1 MDSGVTGT
9 GSSRSYDRAG
19 DCNYPRRV
27 LSVFRPLQIAG
38 DSPRRHNVAP
48 FLSPYMWKVLPVTQ
62 KPDQC
67 LGEWI
72 DREALA
78 EAMIPMIGQLY
89 RNNNVVTSIYGR
101 GLINRSVIDILKAH
115 RFARHRLADDKELS
129 VHDTFPILKTMSEL
143 KLGAA
148 SVDLGKMVG
157 KFKAEGEGRSIEQ
170 FVKDELAE
178 VAGAQNSAGREGT
191 DVVLYG
197 FGRIGRLLARI
208 LIEKTGG
215 GDGLRLRAIV
225 VRKGASNDLVKR
237 ASLLR
242 RDSVHGKFN
251 GTITIDEENNT
262 LTANG
267 NLIQI
272 IYAKSPTEVDYTQYG
287 IKNAL
292 LVDNTGVWRDA
303 EGLGQHLA
311 CPGID
316 RVVLTAP
323 GKGALKNI
331 VHGINH
337 GEISA
342 DDKIISAASC
352 TTNAIVPVLKAVN
365 DQYGI
370 VNGHVET
377 VHSYTNDQNLID
389 NFHKGS
395 RRGRSAA
402 LNMVITETGAAT
414 AAAKALPVLKGKLT
428 GNAIRVPTPNV
439 SMAILNLNL
448 EKATTREEINEYL
461 RQMAMHSDLQKQI
474 DFVSSQEVVSTDFVG
489 SRHAGVVDAEA
500 TIANDN
506 RVVLY
511 VWYDNEFGYS
521 CQVVRVMEDM
531 AGVNPPA
538 FPR

>member
-1 MDSGVTGT
+1 
-9 GSSRSYDRAG
+9 
-19 DCNYPRRV
+19 
-27 LSVFRPLQIAG
+27 
-38 DSPRRHNVAP
+38 
-48 FLSPYMWKVLPVTQ
+48 VTQ
-62 KPDQC
+62 KTNQC

-78 EAMIPMIGQLY
+78 EAMIPLIGHLY
-89 RNNNVVTSIYGR
+89 RSNNVVTSIYGR
-101 GLINRSVIDILKAH
+101 GLINRSVIAILKAH
-115 RFARHRLADDKELS
+115 RFARHRIGNDSELS
-129 VHDTFPILKTMSEL
+129 VRDTYPILKAMSEMD
-143 KLGAA
+143 LGSA
-148 SVDLGKMVG
+148 SVDLGKMAV
-157 KFKAEGEGRSIEQ
+157 KFKTKGNDRSIEQ
-170 FVKDELAE
+170 FLRDELAA
-178 VAGAQNSAGREGT
+178 VVGKRDSNAHQGT

-208 LIEKTGG
+208 LVEKTGA

-225 VRKGASNDLVKR
+225 VRKGAENDLAKR

-242 RDSVHGKFN
+242 RDSVHGSFD
-251 GTITIDEENNT
+251 GTIVIDEENST
-262 LTANG
+262 MTVNG
-267 NLIQI
+267 NLINV
-272 IYAKSPTEVDYTQYG
+272 IYSNDPKTVDYTKYG
-287 IKNAL
+287 IKDAL
-292 LVDNTGVWRDA
+292 LVDNTGRWRDE
-303 EGLGQHLA
+303 EGLSQHLA
-311 CPGID
+311 CPGIE

-337 GEISA
+337 TDITA

-352 TTNAIVPVLKAVN
+352 TTNAIVPVLKAIN
-365 DQYGI
+365 DKFGI

-389 NFHKGS
+389 NFHTGS
-395 RRGRSAA
+395 RRGRSAP

-448 EKATTREEINEYL
+448 EKNTDREEVNEYL

-474 DFVSSQEVVSTDFVG
+474 DYVCSQEVVSTDFVG

-500 TIANDN
+500 TICTDN
-506 RVVLY
+506 RLILY
-511 VWYDNEFGYS
+511 VWYDNEYGYS
-521 CQVVRVMEDM
+521 CQVVRVMEDI

-538 FPR
+538 FPQ

>member
-1 MDSGVTGT
+1 M
-9 GSSRSYDRAG
+9 
-19 DCNYPRRV
+19 
-27 LSVFRPLQIAG
+27 
-38 DSPRRHNVAP
+38 
-48 FLSPYMWKVLPVTQ
+48 TQ

-78 EAMIPMIGQLY
+78 EAMIPLIGQLY

-101 GLINRSVIDILKAH
+101 GLINRSVIAILKAH
-115 RFARHRLADDKELS
+115 RFARHRIADETELS
-129 VHDTFPILKTMSEL
+129 VHDTFQILKTMSEMN
-143 KLGAA
+143 LGAA
-148 SVDLGKMVG
+148 SVDLGKLVAKYKEVG
-157 KFKAEGEGRSIEQ
+157 NGRNLEQ
-170 FVKDELAE
+170 FVREELAE
-178 VAGAQNSAGREGT
+178 VADKRHAAAGHKGT

-225 VRKGASNDLVKR
+225 VRKGADNDLVKR

-242 RDSVHGKFN
+242 RDSVHGPFD
-251 GTITIDEENNT
+251 GTITIDEENST
-262 LTANG
+262 ITANG
-267 NLIQI
+267 NLIQV
-272 IYAKSPTEVDYTQYG
+272 IYSNDPSSVDYTQYG
-287 IKNAL
+287 IENAL
-292 LVDNTGVWRDA
+292 LVDNTGKWRDA
-303 EGLGQHLA
+303 EGLGQHLKCSGVA
-311 CPGID
+311 

-323 GKGALKNI
+323 GKGELKNI

-337 GEISA
+337 GDITA

-448 EKATTREEINEYL
+448 EKATSREEINEYL

-474 DFVSSQEVVSTDFVG
+474 DFVNSQEVVSTDFVG

-500 TIANDN
+500 TICNDN

>member
-1 MDSGVTGT
+1 M
-9 GSSRSYDRAG
+9 
-19 DCNYPRRV
+19 
-27 LSVFRPLQIAG
+27 
-38 DSPRRHNVAP
+38 
-48 FLSPYMWKVLPVTQ
+48 PVTQ

-78 EAMIPMIGQLY
+78 EAMIPLIGQLY

-101 GLINRSVIDILKAH
+101 GLINRSVIALLKAH
-115 RFARHRLADDKELS
+115 RFARHRQADEAELS
-129 VHDTFPILKTMSEL
+129 VNETHQILTTMSQME
-143 KLGAA
+143 LGAA
-148 SVDLGKMVG
+148 SVDLGKVVA
-157 KFKAEGEGRSIEQ
+157 KFKAEGNGRSLDQ
-170 FVKDELAE
+170 FVRDELAE
-178 VAGAQNSAGREGT
+178 VAGKRNTAGVHKGI

-225 VRKGASNDLVKR
+225 VRKGAENDLVKR

-242 RDSVHGKFN
+242 RDSVHGPFD
-251 GTITIDEENNT
+251 GTIHIDAENNT
-262 LTANG
+262 ITANG
-267 NLIQI
+267 NLIQV
-272 IYAKSPTEVDYTQYG
+272 IYSNDPASVDYTQYG
-287 IKNAL
+287 IENAL
-292 LVDNTGVWRDA
+292 LVDNTGKWRDA
-303 EGLGQHLA
+303 EGLSQHLK

-323 GKGALKNI
+323 GKGELKNI

-337 GEISA
+337 GEITA
-342 DDKIISAASC
+342 DDKIVSAASC

-448 EKATTREEINEYL
+448 EKATSREEINEYL

-474 DFVSSQEVVSTDFVG
+474 DFVNSQEVVSSDFVG

-500 TIANDN
+500 TICSDN

>member
-1 MDSGVTGT
+1 
-9 GSSRSYDRAG
+9 
-19 DCNYPRRV
+19 
-27 LSVFRPLQIAG
+27 
-38 DSPRRHNVAP
+38 
-48 FLSPYMWKVLPVTQ
+48 VTQ
-62 KPDQC
+62 KTDQC

-78 EAMIPMIGQLY
+78 EAMIPLVGQLY

-101 GLINRSVIDILKAH
+101 GLINRSVIAILKAH
-115 RFARHRLADDKELS
+115 RFARHRIGDDSELS
-129 VHDTFPILKTMSEL
+129 VRDTYPILKAMSEMD
-143 KLGAA
+143 LGSA
-148 SVDLGKMVG
+148 SVDLGKMAV
-157 KFKAEGEGRSIEQ
+157 KFNTQANGRSIEQ
-170 FVKDELAE
+170 FVRDELAD
-178 VAGAQNSAGREGT
+178 VAGKRDSNVHQGT

-208 LIEKTGG
+208 LVEKTGA

-225 VRKGASNDLVKR
+225 VRKGAENDLSKR

-242 RDSVHGKFN
+242 RDSVHGPFD
-251 GTITIDEENNT
+251 GTIVIDEVNNT
-262 LTANG
+262 MTVNG
-267 NLIQI
+267 SLIQV
-272 IYAKSPTEVDYTQYG
+272 IYSTDPKTVDYTQYG
-287 IKNAL
+287 IKDAL
-292 LVDNTGVWRDA
+292 LVDNTGRWRDA
-303 EGLGQHLA
+303 EGLSQHLA
-311 CPGID
+311 CPGIE

-323 GKGALKNI
+323 GKGDLKNI

-337 GEISA
+337 NEITA

-352 TTNAIVPVLKAVN
+352 TTNAIVPVLKAIN
-365 DQYGI
+365 DKFGI

-389 NFHKGS
+389 NFHTGS
-395 RRGRSAA
+395 RRGRSAP

-448 EKATTREEINEYL
+448 KNGTTRDEVNEYL
-461 RQMAMHSDLQKQI
+461 RQMAMHSELQKQI
-474 DFVSSQEVVSTDFVG
+474 DYVCSQEVVSTDFVG

-500 TIANDN
+500 TICTENG
-506 RVVLY
+506 VILY
-511 VWYDNEFGYS
+511 VWYDNEYGYS
-521 CQVVRVMEDM
+521 CQVVRVMEDI

-538 FPR
+538 FPQ

>member
-1 MDSGVTGT
+1 
-9 GSSRSYDRAG
+9 
-19 DCNYPRRV
+19 
-27 LSVFRPLQIAG
+27 
-38 DSPRRHNVAP
+38 
-48 FLSPYMWKVLPVTQ
+48 MWKVLLVTQ

-78 EAMIPMIGQLY
+78 EAMIPLIGQLY

-115 RFARHRLADDKELS
+115 RFARHRLEGETELS
-129 VHDTFPILKTMSEL
+129 VHDTFPILKTMGEL

-148 SVDLGKMVG
+148 SVDLGKMVA
-157 KFKAEGEGRSIEQ
+157 KFKAEGAGRSIEQ
-170 FVKDELAE
+170 FTKDVLAD
-178 VAGAQNSAGREGT
+178 VAGKQNGAGREGT

-242 RDSVHGKFN
+242 RDSVHGPFN

-267 NLIQI
+267 NLIQV
-272 IYAKSPTEVDYTQYG
+272 IYAKDPKEVDYTQYG

-337 GEISA
+337 GDITA

-474 DFVSSQEVVSTDFVG
+474 DFVNSQEVVSTDFVG

-521 CQVVRVMEDM
+521 CQVVRVLEEM

-538 FPR
+538 FPA

>member
-1 MDSGVTGT
+1 M
-9 GSSRSYDRAG
+9 
-19 DCNYPRRV
+19 N
-27 LSVFRPLQIAG
+27 
-38 DSPRRHNVAP
+38 
-48 FLSPYMWKVLPVTQ
+48 Q

-78 EAMIPMIGQLY
+78 EAMIPLIGQLY
-89 RNNNVVTSIYGR
+89 RNNNVVTSIFGR
-101 GLINRSVIDILKAH
+101 SLINRSVIAILKAH
-115 RFARHRLADDKELS
+115 RFARHRQTDEAELS
-129 VHDTFPILKTMSEL
+129 VHETFPILKAMSEL

-148 SVDLGKMVG
+148 SVDLGKMAA
-157 KFKAEGEGRSIEQ
+157 KYKEGGAGRSVEQ
-170 FVKDELAE
+170 FVRDELAE
-178 VAGAQNSAGREGT
+178 VVGKQNSIQHKGT

-208 LIEKTGG
+208 LIQKTGG

-225 VRKGASNDLVKR
+225 VRKGADNDLAKR

-242 RDSVHGKFN
+242 RDSVHGPFE
-251 GTITIDEENNT
+251 GTITVDEESNT
-262 LTANG
+262 ILANG
-267 NLIQI
+267 NLIQV
-272 IYAKSPTEVDYTQYG
+272 IYSNDPTSVDYTKYG
-287 IKNAL
+287 IQDAIV
-292 LVDNTGVWRDA
+292 VDNTGKWRDA
-303 EGLGQHLA
+303 EGLGQHLKCSGA
-311 CPGID
+311 A

-323 GKGALKNI
+323 GKGTLKNI

-337 GEISA
+337 RDITDE
-342 DDKIISAASC
+342 DKIISAASC

-365 DQYGI
+365 DKFGI
-370 VNGHVET
+370 INGHVET

-395 RRGRSAA
+395 RRGRSAP

-414 AAAKALPVLKGKLT
+414 AAAKALPELKGKLT

-448 EKATTREEINEYL
+448 EKSTSRDEINEYL
-461 RQMAMHSDLQKQI
+461 RQVAMFSDLHKQI
-474 DFVSSQEVVSTDFVG
+474 DFVNSSEVVSTDFVG

-500 TIANDN
+500 TICNDN

-521 CQVVRVMEDM
+521 CQVVRVLEDM

-538 FPR
+538 FPC

>member
-1 MDSGVTGT
+1 M
-9 GSSRSYDRAG
+9 
-19 DCNYPRRV
+19 
-27 LSVFRPLQIAG
+27 
-38 DSPRRHNVAP
+38 
-48 FLSPYMWKVLPVTQ
+48 TQ

-78 EAMIPMIGQLY
+78 EAMIPLIGQLY

-101 GLINRSVIDILKAH
+101 GLINRSVIAILKAH
-115 RFARHRLADDKELS
+115 RFARHRIADETELS
-129 VHDTFPILKTMSEL
+129 VHDTFQILKTMSEMN
-143 KLGAA
+143 LGAA
-148 SVDLGKMVG
+148 SVDLGKLVAKYKDAG
-157 KFKAEGEGRSIEQ
+157 NDRSLEQ
-170 FVKDELAE
+170 FVREELAE
-178 VAGAQNSAGREGT
+178 VADKRHAATGHKGT

-225 VRKGASNDLVKR
+225 VRKGSDNDLVKR

-242 RDSVHGKFN
+242 RDSVHGPFD

-262 LTANG
+262 ITANG
-267 NLIQI
+267 NLIQV
-272 IYAKSPTEVDYTQYG
+272 IYSNDPASVDYTQYG
-287 IKNAL
+287 IENAL
-292 LVDNTGVWRDA
+292 LVDNTGKWRDA
-303 EGLGQHLA
+303 EGLGQHLK
-311 CPGID
+311 CPGVA

-323 GKGALKNI
+323 GKGELKNI

-337 GEISA
+337 GDITA

-448 EKATTREEINEYL
+448 EKATSRDEINEYL

-474 DFVSSQEVVSTDFVG
+474 DFVNSQEVVSTDFVG

-500 TIANDN
+500 TICNDN

>member
-1 MDSGVTGT
+1 M
-9 GSSRSYDRAG
+9 
-19 DCNYPRRV
+19 
-27 LSVFRPLQIAG
+27 
-38 DSPRRHNVAP
+38 
-48 FLSPYMWKVLPVTQ
+48 TQ

-78 EAMIPMIGQLY
+78 EAMIPLIGQLY

-101 GLINRSVIDILKAH
+101 GLINRSVIEILKAH
-115 RFARHRLADDKELS
+115 RFARHRLADETELS
-129 VHDTFPILKTMSEL
+129 VHDSFQVLKTMSEMN
-143 KLGAA
+143 LGAA
-148 SVDLGKMVG
+148 SIDLGKMIA
-157 KFKAEGEGRSIEQ
+157 KYKEKGEGRGLEQ
-170 FVKDELAE
+170 FVRDELSA
-178 VAGAQNSAGREGT
+178 VADKRHAAAGHKGT

-225 VRKGASNDLVKR
+225 VRKGAENDLMKR

-242 RDSVHGKFN
+242 RDSVHGPFN
-251 GTITIDEENNT
+251 GTITIDEASNT
-262 LTANG
+262 ISANG
-267 NLIQI
+267 NLIQV
-272 IYAKSPTEVDYTQYG
+272 IYSNDPSSVDYTQYG
-287 IKNAL
+287 IENAL
-292 LVDNTGVWRDA
+292 LVDNTGKWRDA
-303 EGLGQHLA
+303 EGLSQHLKCA
-311 CPGID
+311 GVA

-323 GKGALKNI
+323 GKGELKNI

-337 GEISA
+337 GEITA

-395 RRGRSAA
+395 RRGRSAP

-448 EKATTREEINEYL
+448 EKATSRDEINEYL
-461 RQMAMHSDLQKQI
+461 RQVAMHSELHKQI
-474 DFVSSQEVVSTDFVG
+474 DFVNSPEVVSTDFVG

-500 TIANDN
+500 TICSDN

-521 CQVVRVMEDM
+521 CQVVRVMEEM

>member
-1 MDSGVTGT
+1 M
-9 GSSRSYDRAG
+9 
-19 DCNYPRRV
+19 
-27 LSVFRPLQIAG
+27 
-38 DSPRRHNVAP
+38 
-48 FLSPYMWKVLPVTQ
+48 TQ

-78 EAMIPMIGQLY
+78 EAMIPLIGQLY
-89 RNNNVVTSIYGR
+89 RNNSVVTSIYGR
-101 GLINRSVIDILKAH
+101 GLINRSVISILKAH
-115 RFARHRLADDKELS
+115 RFARHRMSDDTELAVQDS
-129 VHDTFPILKTMSEL
+129 FQILKTMSEL

-148 SVDLGKMVG
+148 SVDLGKMVA
-157 KFKAEGEGRSIEQ
+157 KFREQGQGTLEQ

-178 VAGAQNSAGREGT
+178 LVGKQSDVKREGT

-208 LIEKTGG
+208 LVEKTGG

-225 VRKGASNDLVKR
+225 VRKGATNDLVKR

-242 RDSVHGKFN
+242 RDSVHGPFD

-267 NLIQI
+267 NLIQV
-272 IYAKSPTEVDYTQYG
+272 IYAKDPSAIDYTQYG

-303 EGLGQHLA
+303 EGLGQHLG

-337 GEISA
+337 AEITA

-365 DQYGI
+365 DKYGI

-389 NFHKGS
+389 NFHKGD

-448 EKATTREEINEYL
+448 EKETSREEINEYL

-474 DFVSSQEVVSTDFVG
+474 DFVQSQEVVSTDFVG

-500 TIANDN
+500 TIVNDN

>member
-1 MDSGVTGT
+1 M
-9 GSSRSYDRAG
+9 
-19 DCNYPRRV
+19 N
-27 LSVFRPLQIAG
+27 
-38 DSPRRHNVAP
+38 
-48 FLSPYMWKVLPVTQ
+48 Q

-78 EAMIPMIGQLY
+78 EAMIPLIGQLY
-89 RNNNVVTSIYGR
+89 RNNNVVTSIFGR
-101 GLINRSVIDILKAH
+101 PLINQSVIAVLKAH
-115 RFARHRLADDKELS
+115 RFARHRQTDEAELS
-129 VHDTFPILKTMSEL
+129 VRETFPILKVMSEL

-148 SVDLGKMVG
+148 SVDLGKMASKYREAG
-157 KFKAEGEGRSIEQ
+157 AGRSVEQ
-170 FVKDELAE
+170 FVRDELSE
-178 VAGAQNSAGREGT
+178 VVGT
-191 DVVLYG
+191 QSSIQHKGSDVVLYG

-208 LIEKTGG
+208 LIQKTGG

-225 VRKGASNDLVKR
+225 VRKGADNDLAKR

-242 RDSVHGKFN
+242 RDSVHGPFD
-251 GTITIDEENNT
+251 GTIAVDEQSNTI
-262 LTANG
+262 LANG
-267 NLIQI
+267 NLIQV
-272 IYAKSPTEVDYTQYG
+272 IYSNDPTSVDYTQYG
-287 IKNAL
+287 IQNAIV
-292 LVDNTGVWRDA
+292 VDNTGKWRDA
-303 EGLGQHLA
+303 EGLGQHLK
-311 CPGID
+311 CPGVA

-323 GKGALKNI
+323 GKGELKNI

-337 GEISA
+337 REIT
-342 DDKIISAASC
+342 DEDKIVSAASC

-365 DQYGI
+365 DKFGI

-395 RRGRSAA
+395 RRGRSAP

-414 AAAKALPVLKGKLT
+414 AAAKALPELKGKLT

-448 EKATTREEINEYL
+448 EKSTSRDEINEYL
-461 RQMAMHSDLQKQI
+461 RQVAMFSELHKQI
-474 DFVSSQEVVSTDFVG
+474 DFVNSSEVVSTDFVG

-500 TIANDN
+500 TICTDN

-511 VWYDNEFGYS
+511 IWYDNEFGYS
-521 CQVVRVMEDM
+521 CQVIRVLEEM
-531 AGVNPPA
+531 AGVNPPV
-538 FPR
+538 FPN

>member
-1 MDSGVTGT
+1 M
-9 GSSRSYDRAG
+9 
-19 DCNYPRRV
+19 
-27 LSVFRPLQIAG
+27 
-38 DSPRRHNVAP
+38 
-48 FLSPYMWKVLPVTQ
+48 PVTQ

-78 EAMIPMIGQLY
+78 EAMIPLIGQLY

-101 GLINRSVIDILKAH
+101 GLINRSVIAILKAH
-115 RFARHRLADDKELS
+115 RFARHRIADETELS
-129 VHDTFPILKTMSEL
+129 VHDTFQILKTMSEMN
-143 KLGAA
+143 LGAA
-148 SVDLGKMVG
+148 SVDLGKLVAKYKDAG
-157 KFKAEGEGRSIEQ
+157 NGRSLEQ
-170 FVKDELAE
+170 FVREELAE
-178 VAGAQNSAGREGT
+178 VADKRHAAAGHKGT

-225 VRKGASNDLVKR
+225 VRKGSDNDLVKR

-242 RDSVHGKFN
+242 RDSVHGPFD
-251 GTITIDEENNT
+251 GTITIDEANNT
-262 LTANG
+262 ITANG
-267 NLIQI
+267 NLIQV
-272 IYAKSPTEVDYTQYG
+272 IYSNDPASVDYTQYG
-287 IKNAL
+287 IENAL
-292 LVDNTGVWRDA
+292 LVDNTGKWRDA
-303 EGLGQHLA
+303 EGLGQHLK
-311 CPGID
+311 CPGVA

-323 GKGALKNI
+323 GKGELKNI

-337 GEISA
+337 GDITA

-448 EKATTREEINEYL
+448 EKATSRDEINEYL

-474 DFVSSQEVVSTDFVG
+474 DFVNSQEVVSTDFVG

-500 TIANDN
+500 TICNDN